1 MATPTSTST
10 GDDHGIPAANEV
22 ACAFTSAL
30 MLGVYLVTFAFTVR
44 WLLFANEGWNKR
56 KNISWPMIFT
66 AIFMFVIITAHTA
79 LDLEGTMDE
88 VQRLAEPKHSDMD
101 QDSPI
106 WIDICKFTFANSV
119 ALAADMVLIYR
130 SYVVYGN
137 NMYIIAFP
145 CFLWI
150 GGLVC
155 TALQMYLQIAH
166 LHNPNIGPYRWA
178 DVNMTFGPGIVL
190 IPFWGSTT
198 LLNVYCTVVLIRRVY
213 QAANR
218 SQEFAAVKQFR
229 FIARCIVES
238 GLISMS
244 ISLAHFVVWFT
255 SANFA
260 IEIVRIINVPL
271 IGIAFN
277 LILIRIAYSRRE
289 DLGDKILGELTSVEF
304 SMNGGH
310 TANSWPESRTQC
322 QEGPVA
328 MRLKGESPPLGGT
341 PNRT

>member
-1 MATPTSTST
+1 MATPTPT
-10 GDDHGIPAANEV
+10 GNVVPAADEV
-22 ACAFTSAL
+22 ACTFTSAL
-30 MLGVYLVTFAFTVR
+30 MLGVYLITFAFTVR
-44 WLLFANEGWNKR
+44 WLLFADEGWKR
-56 KNISWPMIFT
+56 RRDVSWPMIFT
-66 AIFMFVIITAHTA
+66 TIFMFVIITAHTA

-88 VQRLAEPKHSDMD
+88 VRHLAEPKHSDMD
-101 QDSPI
+101 YDSPI
-106 WIDICKFTFANSV
+106 WMDICKFTFSNSV

-137 NMYIIAFP
+137 SIRIIALP

-178 DVNMTFGPGIVL
+178 NVNMTFGPGIVL

-198 LLNVYCTVVLIRRVY
+198 LLNVYCTGVLIWRIY
-213 QAANR
+213 QVANQSEELAA
-218 SQEFAAVKQFR
+218 AKQFR
-229 FIARCIVES
+229 FIARSIAES

-244 ISLAHFVVWFT
+244 ISLAHFVVWLT

-260 IEIVRIINVPL
+260 IEIVRVLNVPL

-277 LILIRIAYSRRE
+277 LILIRSAHSRRDDFSDE
-289 DLGDKILGELTSVEF
+289 ILGESTSIEF
-304 SMNGGH
+304 SANAAH
-310 TANSWPESRTQC
+310 TVGFWPEYKAKC
-322 QEGPVA
+322 
-328 MRLKGESPPLGGT
+328 
-341 PNRT
+341 